1 MHQLVTKIPK
11 PHRVLIAATSVCLA
25 IILLLPSEPASASKG
40 SKSDSLEIGKRY
52 SLALPDNTDM
62 LDQEQAISQLP
73 ALPDEDLSLNWSVL
87 QVQKGDALS
96 ALFKKA
102 NVSQQVMLDVLA
114 LGSSVKTLT
123 RIFPGEQLEFGLDSN
138 GELQELRY
146 ALNHLSTLRVSRQ
159 ADGKFIAEE
168 LKKEVEL
175 RSQFASADI
184 RSNFWSA
191 GISAGLSEAQIM
203 SLAGIFGWDIDFGL
217 DIRAGDSFS
226 VLYETQFVDG
236 EFIGNGNIIAAQ
248 FSNQGHL
255 YQAVRHTDGNYYKP
269 DGASMRQAFLRA
281 PVSFQYVSS
290 NFNPRRLHPVLGTVR
305 AHNGVDYVAPVG
317 TPIMAAGDGRVITS
331 AYNSINGHYVFIQHA
346 NNIVTKYL
354 HLSKRLV
361 AKGDKVRQGEAIGR
375 LGSTGRVTGAHL
387 HYEFLVSGV
396 HRNPRTVKLPQATP
410 LQGKEKTLFAAQAQQ
425 VLAQLQTSER
435 VLLAR
440 SAETDTAG
448 ATAAP

>member
-1 MHQLVTKIPK
+1 MRQLVTKIPK
-11 PHRVLIAATSVCLA
+11 QHRVLIAATSVFLS

-52 SLALPDNTDM
+52 SLDIPQSAEDLAL
-62 LDQEQAISQLP
+62 EQAISELP
-73 ALPDEDLSLNWSVL
+73 ALPEEDLSLNWSVL

-102 NVSQQVMLDVLA
+102 QISQQVMLDVLA
-114 LGSSVKTLT
+114 LGNSVKTLT
-123 RIFPGEQLEFGLDSN
+123 RLFPGEQLEFGLN
-138 GELQELRY
+138 EQGELQELRY
-146 ALNHLSTLRVSRQ
+146 ALNHLTTLRVSRDN
-159 ADGKFIAEE
+159 DGSFVAEE

-175 RSQFASADI
+175 RSQFASAEI

-191 GISAGLSEAQIM
+191 GIEAGLSEAQIM

-217 DIRAGDSFS
+217 DIRGGDSFS
-226 VLYETQFVDG
+226 VLYETQYVDG
-236 EFIGNGNIIAAQ
+236 EFISNGNIVAAQ
-248 FSNQGHL
+248 FQNQGHV

-317 TPIMAAGDGRVITS
+317 TPIMAAGDGRVIAS
-331 AYNSINGHYVFIQHA
+331 AYNKLNGHYVFIQHA

-361 AKGDKVRQGEAIGR
+361 ANGAKVRQGEAIGR
-375 LGSTGRVTGAHL
+375 LGATGRVTGAHL

-410 LQGKEKTLFAAQAQQ
+410 LQGQEKQLFSQQAQQ
-425 VLAQLQTSER
+425 IIAQLASKER
-435 VLLAR
+435 VLLAK
-440 SAETDTAG
+440 ATADT
-448 ATAAP
+448 TAAP

>member
-1 MHQLVTKIPK
+1 MRQFITKIPTQ
-11 PHRVLIAATSVCLA
+11 HRVLIAATSVFLSV
-25 IILLLPSEPASASKG
+25 ILLFPSEQASASKG
-40 SKSDSLEIGKRY
+40 SKSDRLEIGKRY
-52 SLALPDNTDM
+52 SLNVPQQEDVV
-62 LDQEQAISQLP
+62 DQEQAIADLP
-73 ALPDEDLSLNWSVL
+73 ALPEEDVSLNWSVL

-114 LGSSVKTLT
+114 LGNSVKTLT
-123 RIFPGEQLEFGLDSN
+123 RLFPGEQLEFGLN
-138 GELQELRY
+138 AEGELQELRY
-146 ALNHLSTLRVSRQ
+146 ALNHLSTLRISRNS
-159 ADGKFIAEE
+159 DGSFIAEE

-175 RSQFASADI
+175 RSQFANAEI

-191 GISAGLSEAQIM
+191 GIEAGLTEAQIM

-226 VLYETQFVDG
+226 VLYETQYVDG
-236 EFIGNGNIIAAQ
+236 EFISNGNIVAAQ

-290 NFNPRRLHPVLGTVR
+290 NFNPKRLHPVLKTVR
-305 AHNGVDYVAPVG
+305 PHNGVDYVAPVG
-317 TPIMAAGDGRVITS
+317 TPIMAAGDGRVIAS
-331 AYNSINGHYVFIQHA
+331 AYNNLNGHYVFVQHA

-387 HYEFLVSGV
+387 HYEFLVAGV

-410 LQGKEKTLFAAQAQQ
+410 LQGQEKNLFTAQAQQ
-425 VLAQLQTSER
+425 ILAQLQTNER
-435 VLLAR
+435 VLLAKT
-440 SAETDTAG
+440 TDTPV

>member
-1 MHQLVTKIPK
+1 MRQLVTKIPK
-11 PHRVLIAATSVCLA
+11 QHRVLIVATSVFLS
-25 IILLLPSEPASASKG
+25 IVLLLPSEQASASKG

-52 SLALPDNTDM
+52 SLDIPQSTEDLAL
-62 LDQEQAISQLP
+62 EQAISELP
-73 ALPDEDLSLNWSVL
+73 ALPEEDLSLNWSVL

-102 NVSQQVMLDVLA
+102 NISQQVMLDVLA
-114 LGSSVKTLT
+114 LGNSVKTLT
-123 RIFPGEQLEFGLDSN
+123 RLFPGEQLEFGLN
-138 GELQELRY
+138 ETGELQELRY
-146 ALNHLSTLRVSRQ
+146 ALNHLTTLRVSRN
-159 ADGKFIAEE
+159 ADGNFVAEE

-175 RSQFASADI
+175 RSQFASAEI

-191 GISAGLSEAQIM
+191 GIEAGLSEAQIM

-217 DIRAGDSFS
+217 DIRGGDSFS
-226 VLYETQFVDG
+226 VLYETQYVDG
-236 EFIGNGNIIAAQ
+236 EFISNGNIVAAQ
-248 FSNQGHL
+248 FQNQGHV

-317 TPIMAAGDGRVITS
+317 TPIMAAGDGRVIAST
-331 AYNSINGHYVFIQHA
+331 YNNVNGHYVFIQHA

-354 HLSKRLV
+354 HLSRRDVKQ
-361 AKGDKVRQGEAIGR
+361 GDRVRQGQAIGR
-375 LGSTGRVTGAHL
+375 LGATGRVTGAHL
-387 HYEFLVSGV
+387 HYEFVIDGV

-410 LQGKEKTLFAAQAQQ
+410 LQGKEKQLFSQQAQQ
-425 VLAQLQTSER
+425 IIAQLATKER
-435 VLLAR
+435 VLLAKT
-440 SAETDTAG
+440 ATD

>member
-1 MHQLVTKIPK
+1 MRQFITKIPTQ
-11 PHRVLIAATSVCLA
+11 HRVLIAATSVFLSV
-25 IILLLPSEPASASKG
+25 ILLFPSEQASASKG

-52 SLALPDNTDM
+52 SLNMPQQEDAV
-62 LDQEQAISQLP
+62 DQEQALAELP
-73 ALPDEDLSLNWSVL
+73 ALPEEDLSLNWSVL

-114 LGSSVKTLT
+114 LGNSVKTLT
-123 RIFPGEQLEFGLDSN
+123 RLFPGEQLEFGLN
-138 GELQELRY
+138 AEGELQELRY
-146 ALNHLSTLRVSRQ
+146 ALNHLSTLRISRTS
-159 ADGKFIAEE
+159 DGSFIAEE

-175 RSQFASADI
+175 RSQFANAEI

-191 GISAGLSEAQIM
+191 GIEAGLTEAQIM

-226 VLYETQFVDG
+226 VLYETQYVDG
-236 EFIGNGNIIAAQ
+236 EFISNGNIVAAQ

-290 NFNPRRLHPVLGTVR
+290 NFNPKRLHPVLKTVR
-305 AHNGVDYVAPVG
+305 PHNGVDYVAPVG
-317 TPIMAAGDGRVITS
+317 TPIMAAGDGRVIAS
-331 AYNSINGHYVFIQHA
+331 AYNNLNGHYVFVQHA

-387 HYEFLVSGV
+387 HYEFLVAGV

-410 LQGKEKTLFAAQAQQ
+410 LQGQEKNLFTAQAQQ
-425 VLAQLQTSER
+425 ILAQLQTNER
-435 VLLAR
+435 VLLAKT
-440 SAETDTAG
+440 ADTPV

>member
-1 MHQLVTKIPK
+1 MRQLVTKIPK
-11 PHRVLIAATSVCLA
+11 QHRVLIVVTSVFLTT
-25 IILLLPSEPASASKG
+25 ILLLPSEQASASKS
-40 SKSDSLEIGKRY
+40 SKADSLEIGKRY
-52 SLALPDNTDM
+52 SLAMPDTTID
-62 LDQEQAISQLP
+62 LAPEQALLDLP
-73 ALPDEDLSLNWSVL
+73 ALPEEDLSLNWSVL

-102 NVSQQVMLDVLA
+102 NVSQQIMLDILA
-114 LGSSVKTLT
+114 LGSNVKTLT
-123 RIFPGEQLEFGLDSN
+123 RLFPGEQLEFGLDAN

-146 ALNHLSTLRVSRQ
+146 ALNHLTTLRINRNSEGGFV
-159 ADGKFIAEE
+159 AEE

-191 GISAGLSEAQIM
+191 GIEAGLSEAQIM

-217 DIRAGDSFS
+217 DIRSGDSFS
-226 VLYETQFVDG
+226 VLYETQYVDG
-236 EFIGNGNIIAAQ
+236 EFINNGNIVAAQ

-290 NFNPRRLHPVLGTVR
+290 NFNPRRLHPVLKTVR
-305 AHNGVDYVAPVG
+305 PHNGVDYAAPVG
-317 TPIMAAGDGRVITS
+317 TPIMAAGDGRVVDS
-331 AYNSINGHYVFIQHA
+331 AYNNLNGHYVFIQHA

-361 AKGDKVRQGEAIGR
+361 AKGEKVRQGEVIGR
-375 LGSTGRVTGAHL
+375 LGATGRVTGAHL

-410 LQGKEKTLFAAQAQQ
+410 LQGSEKTLFAAQAQQ
-425 VLAQLQTSER
+425 ILMQLSNNQR
-435 VLLAR
+435 VLLAKTN
-440 SAETDTAG
+440 SD

>member
-1 MHQLVTKIPK
+1 MRQFVIKIPK
-11 PHRVLIAATSVCLA
+11 QHRVLIAATSVLLSV
-25 IILLLPSEPASASKG
+25 ILLLPSEQASASK
-40 SKSDSLEIGKRY
+40 SSRTDSLEIGKRY
-52 SLALPDNTDM
+52 SLDIPDSSEEDIAL
-62 LDQEQAISQLP
+62 QAVAEL
-73 ALPDEDLSLNWSVL
+73 AELPDEDDSLSWSVL

-102 NVSQQVMLDVLA
+102 NISQQVMLDVLA
-114 LGSSVKTLT
+114 LGNSVKTLT
-123 RIFPGEQLEFGLDSN
+123 RLFPGEQLEFGLNAD
-138 GELQELRY
+138 GELHELRY
-146 ALNHLSTLRVSRQ
+146 ALNHLTTLRISR
-159 ADGKFIAEE
+159 DSSGNYVAEE
-168 LKKEVEL
+168 LKKDVEL
-175 RSQFASADI
+175 RSQFANAEI

-191 GISAGLSEAQIM
+191 GIEAGLSESQIM

-226 VLYETQFVDG
+226 VIYETQFVDG
-236 EFIGNGNIIAAQ
+236 EFISNGNIIAAQ

-290 NFNPRRLHPVLGTVR
+290 NFNPRRLHPVLKTVR
-305 AHNGVDYVAPVG
+305 PHNGVDYVAPVG
-317 TPIMAAGDGRVITS
+317 TPIMAAGDGKVVES
-331 AYNSINGHYVFIQHA
+331 AYNSLNGHYVFIQHA

-361 AKGDKVRQGEAIGR
+361 KKGEKVRQGEAIGK

-410 LQGKEKTLFAAQAQQ
+410 LQGPEKHQFTAMAQQ
-425 VLAQLQTSER
+425 ALAQLQTNER
-435 VLLAR
+435 VLLAK
-440 SAETDTAG
+440 SAPDNS
-448 ATAAP
+448 TAAP

>member
-1 MHQLVTKIPK
+1 MRQFITKIPTQ
-11 PHRVLIAATSVCLA
+11 HRVLIAATSVFLSV
-25 IILLLPSEPASASKG
+25 ILLFPSEQASASKG

-52 SLALPDNTDM
+52 SLNMPQQEDAV
-62 LDQEQAISQLP
+62 DQEQALAELP
-73 ALPDEDLSLNWSVL
+73 ALPEEDLSLNWSVL

-123 RIFPGEQLEFGLDSN
+123 RLFPGEQLEFGLN
-138 GELQELRY
+138 AEGELQELRY
-146 ALNHLSTLRVSRQ
+146 ALNHLSTLRISRNS
-159 ADGKFIAEE
+159 DGRFIAEE

-175 RSQFASADI
+175 RSQFANAEI

-191 GISAGLSEAQIM
+191 GIEAGLTEAQIM

-226 VLYETQFVDG
+226 VLYETQYVDG
-236 EFIGNGNIIAAQ
+236 EFISNGNIVAAQ

-290 NFNPRRLHPVLGTVR
+290 NFNPKRLHPVLKTVR
-305 AHNGVDYVAPVG
+305 PHNGVDYVAPVG
-317 TPIMAAGDGRVITS
+317 TPIMAAGDGRVIAS
-331 AYNSINGHYVFIQHA
+331 AYNNLNGHYVFVQHA

-387 HYEFLVSGV
+387 HYEFLVAGV

-410 LQGKEKTLFAAQAQQ
+410 LQGQEKNLFSAQAQQ
-425 VLAQLQTSER
+425 ILAQLQTNER
-435 VLLAR
+435 VLLAKT
-440 SAETDTAG
+440 ADTPV

>member
-1 MHQLVTKIPK
+1 MRQLVKKIPK
-11 PHRVLIAATSVCLA
+11 QHRMLIAATSVFLA
-25 IILLLPSEPASASKG
+25 IVLLLPSEQASATKG

-52 SLALPDNTDM
+52 SLALPDQTAE
-62 LDQEQAISQLP
+62 LDQEQALAELDALP
-73 ALPDEDLSLNWSVL
+73 AEDSALNWNVL

-114 LGSSVKTLT
+114 LGKSVKTLT
-123 RIFPGEQLEFGLDSN
+123 RIFPGEQLEFGLDAN

-146 ALNHLSTLRVSRQ
+146 ALNHLSTLRVSRD
-159 ADGKFIAEE
+159 ADGKFVAEE

-175 RSQFASADI
+175 RSQFASAEI

-191 GISAGLSEAQIM
+191 GIEAGLSESQIM

-226 VLYETQFVDG
+226 VIYETQFVDG
-236 EFIGNGNIIAAQ
+236 EFISNGNIVAAQ
-248 FSNQGHL
+248 FQNQGHL
-255 YQAVRHTDGNYYKP
+255 YQAVRHSDGNYYKP
-269 DGASMRQAFLRA
+269 DGGSMRQAFLRA

-317 TPIMAAGDGRVITS
+317 TPIMAAGDGRVIAS
-331 AYNSINGHYVFIQHA
+331 AYNSLNGHYVFIQHA

-354 HLSKRLV
+354 HLSKRL
-361 AKGDKVRQGEAIGR
+361 ASKGDKVRQGEAIGR

-396 HRNPRTVKLPQATP
+396 HRNPRTVKLPQAKP
-410 LQGKEKTLFAAQAQQ
+410 LEGNEKVAFMTQAKQ
-425 VLAQLQTSER
+425 VLAQLETKER
-435 VLLAR
+435 VLLAKTT
-440 SAETDTAG
+440 SAEQTA
-448 ATAAP
+448 P

>member
-1 MHQLVTKIPK
+1 MRQLVKKIPK
-11 PHRVLIAATSVCLA
+11 QHRVLIVATSVFLS
-25 IILLLPSEPASASKG
+25 IVLLLPSEQASASKG
-40 SKSDSLEIGKRY
+40 SKNDSLEIGKRY
-52 SLALPDNTDM
+52 SLDIPQSVEDVTL
-62 LDQEQAISQLP
+62 EQAISELP

-114 LGSSVKTLT
+114 LGNSVKTLT
-123 RIFPGEQLEFGLDSN
+123 RLFPGEQLEFGVNEN

-146 ALNHLSTLRVSRQ
+146 ALNHLTTLRVSRNG
-159 ADGKFIAEE
+159 DGSFIAEE

-175 RSQFASADI
+175 RSQFASAEI

-191 GISAGLSEAQIM
+191 GIEAGLSEAQIM

-217 DIRAGDSFS
+217 DIRGGDSFS
-226 VLYETQFVDG
+226 VLYETQYVDG
-236 EFIGNGNIIAAQ
+236 EFISNGNIIAAQ
-248 FSNQGHL
+248 FQNQGHV

-317 TPIMAAGDGRVITS
+317 TPIMAAGDGRVIAS
-331 AYNSINGHYVFIQHA
+331 AYNKLNGHYVFIQHA

-361 AKGDKVRQGEAIGR
+361 SNGAKVRQGEAIGR
-375 LGSTGRVTGAHL
+375 LGATGRVTGAHL

-410 LQGKEKTLFAAQAQQ
+410 LQGQEKKLFSQQAQQ
-425 VLAQLQTSER
+425 IIAQLATKER
-435 VLLAR
+435 VLLAK
-440 SAETDTAG
+440 TAKPAAD

>member
-1 MHQLVTKIPK
+1 MRQFITKIPTQ
-11 PHRVLIAATSVCLA
+11 HRVLIAATSVFLSV
-25 IILLLPSEPASASKG
+25 ILLFPSEQASASKG

-52 SLALPDNTDM
+52 SLNVPQQEDVV
-62 LDQEQAISQLP
+62 DQEQAIADLP
-73 ALPDEDLSLNWSVL
+73 ALPEEDLSLNWSVL

-114 LGSSVKTLT
+114 LGNSVKTLT
-123 RIFPGEQLEFGLDSN
+123 RLFPGEQLEFGLN
-138 GELQELRY
+138 AEGELQELRY
-146 ALNHLSTLRVSRQ
+146 ALNHLSTLRISRTS
-159 ADGKFIAEE
+159 DGSFIAEE

-175 RSQFASADI
+175 RSQFANAEI

-191 GISAGLSEAQIM
+191 GIEAGLTEAQIM

-226 VLYETQFVDG
+226 VLYETQYVDG
-236 EFIGNGNIIAAQ
+236 EFISNGNIVAAQ

-290 NFNPRRLHPVLGTVR
+290 NFNPKRLHPVLKTVR
-305 AHNGVDYVAPVG
+305 PHNGVDYVAPVG
-317 TPIMAAGDGRVITS
+317 TPIMAAGDGRVIAS
-331 AYNSINGHYVFIQHA
+331 AYNNLNGNYVFVQHA

-387 HYEFLVSGV
+387 HYEFLVAGV

-410 LQGKEKTLFAAQAQQ
+410 LQGPEKNLFTAQAQQ
-425 VLAQLQTSER
+425 ILAQLQTNER
-435 VLLAR
+435 VLLAKT
-440 SAETDTAG
+440 ADTPV

>member
-1 MHQLVTKIPK
+1 MRQLVKKIPK
-11 PHRVLIAATSVCLA
+11 QHRVLIVATSVFLS
-25 IILLLPSEPASASKG
+25 IILLLPSEQASASKG
-40 SKSDSLEIGKRY
+40 SKNDSLEIGKRY
-52 SLALPDNTDM
+52 SLDIPQSVEDVTL
-62 LDQEQAISQLP
+62 EQAISELP
-73 ALPDEDLSLNWSVL
+73 ALPEEDLSLNWSVL

-114 LGSSVKTLT
+114 LGNSVKTLT
-123 RIFPGEQLEFGLDSN
+123 RLFPGEQLEFGVNKN

-146 ALNHLSTLRVSRQ
+146 ALNHLTTLRVSRNG
-159 ADGKFIAEE
+159 DGSFIAEE

-175 RSQFASADI
+175 RSQFASAEI

-191 GISAGLSEAQIM
+191 GIEAGLSEAQIM

-217 DIRAGDSFS
+217 DIRGGDSFS
-226 VLYETQFVDG
+226 VLYETQYVDG
-236 EFIGNGNIIAAQ
+236 EFISNGNIIAAQ
-248 FSNQGHL
+248 FQNQGHV

-317 TPIMAAGDGRVITS
+317 TPIMAAGDGRVIAS
-331 AYNSINGHYVFIQHA
+331 AYNKLNGHYVFIQHA

-361 AKGDKVRQGEAIGR
+361 SNGAKVRQGEAIGR
-375 LGSTGRVTGAHL
+375 LGATGRVTGAHL

-410 LQGKEKTLFAAQAQQ
+410 LQGQEKQLFSQQAQQ
-425 VLAQLQTSER
+425 IIAQLATKER
-435 VLLAR
+435 VLLAK
-440 SAETDTAG
+440 TAKPAAD

>member
-1 MHQLVTKIPK
+1 MRQLVKKIPK
-11 PHRVLIAATSVCLA
+11 QHRVLIVATSVFLS
-25 IILLLPSEPASASKG
+25 IVLLLPSEQASASKG
-40 SKSDSLEIGKRY
+40 SKNDSLEIGKRY
-52 SLALPDNTDM
+52 SLDIPQSVEDVTL
-62 LDQEQAISQLP
+62 EQAISELP

-114 LGSSVKTLT
+114 LGNSVKTLT
-123 RIFPGEQLEFGLDSN
+123 RLFPGEQLEFGVNEN

-146 ALNHLSTLRVSRQ
+146 ALNHLTTLRVSRNG
-159 ADGKFIAEE
+159 DGSFIAEE

-175 RSQFASADI
+175 RSQFASAEI

-191 GISAGLSEAQIM
+191 GIEAGLSEAQIM

-217 DIRAGDSFS
+217 DIRGGDSFS
-226 VLYETQFVDG
+226 VLYETQYVDG
-236 EFIGNGNIIAAQ
+236 EFISNGNIIAAQ
-248 FSNQGHL
+248 FQNQGHV

-317 TPIMAAGDGRVITS
+317 TPIMAAGDGRVIAS
-331 AYNSINGHYVFIQHA
+331 AYNKLNGHYVFIQHA

-361 AKGDKVRQGEAIGR
+361 SNGAKVRQGEAIGR
-375 LGSTGRVTGAHL
+375 LGATGRVTGAHL

-410 LQGKEKTLFAAQAQQ
+410 LQGQEKQLFSQQAQQ
-425 VLAQLQTSER
+425 IIAQLATKER
-435 VLLAR
+435 VLLAK
-440 SAETDTAG
+440 TAKPAAD

>member
-1 MHQLVTKIPK
+1 MRQLVTKIPK
-11 PHRVLIAATSVCLA
+11 QHRVLIVATSVFLS
-25 IILLLPSEPASASKG
+25 IILLLPSEQASASKG
-40 SKSDSLEIGKRY
+40 SKSESLEIGKRY
-52 SLALPDNTDM
+52 SLDIPQSVEDLT
-62 LDQEQAISQLP
+62 LEQAISELP
-73 ALPDEDLSLNWSVL
+73 ALPEEDLSLNWSVL

-102 NVSQQVMLDVLA
+102 NISQQVMLDVLA
-114 LGSSVKTLT
+114 LGNSVKTLT
-123 RIFPGEQLEFGLDSN
+123 RLFPGEQLEFGLNEN

-146 ALNHLSTLRVSRQ
+146 ALNHLTTLRVSRNN
-159 ADGKFIAEE
+159 DGSFIAEE

-175 RSQFASADI
+175 RSQFASAEI

-191 GISAGLSEAQIM
+191 GIEAGLSEAQIM

-217 DIRAGDSFS
+217 DIRGGDSFS
-226 VLYETQFVDG
+226 VLYETQYVDG
-236 EFIGNGNIIAAQ
+236 EFISNGNIVAAQ
-248 FSNQGHL
+248 FQNQGHV

-317 TPIMAAGDGRVITS
+317 TPIMAAGDGRVIAS
-331 AYNSINGHYVFIQHA
+331 AYNKLNGHYVFIQHA

-361 AKGDKVRQGEAIGR
+361 ANGAKVRQGEAIGR
-375 LGSTGRVTGAHL
+375 LGATGRVTGAHL

-396 HRNPRTVKLPQATP
+396 YRNPRTVKLPQATP
-410 LQGKEKTLFAAQAQQ
+410 LQGQEKQLFSQQAQQ
-425 VLAQLQTSER
+425 IIAQLATKER
-435 VLLAR
+435 VLLAK
-440 SAETDTAG
+440 TAAD

>member
-1 MHQLVTKIPK
+1 MRQFITKIPTQ
-11 PHRVLIAATSVCLA
+11 HRVLIAATSVFLSV
-25 IILLLPSEPASASKG
+25 ILLFPSEQASASKG

-52 SLALPDNTDM
+52 SLNVPQQEDVV
-62 LDQEQAISQLP
+62 DQEQAIADLP
-73 ALPDEDLSLNWSVL
+73 ALPEEDVSLNWSVL

-114 LGSSVKTLT
+114 LGNSVKTLT
-123 RIFPGEQLEFGLDSN
+123 RLFPGEQLEFGLN
-138 GELQELRY
+138 AQGELQELRY
-146 ALNHLSTLRVSRQ
+146 ALNHLSTLRISRNS
-159 ADGKFIAEE
+159 DGSFIAEE

-175 RSQFASADI
+175 RSQFANAEI

-191 GISAGLSEAQIM
+191 GIEAGLTEAQIM

-226 VLYETQFVDG
+226 VLYETQYVDG
-236 EFIGNGNIIAAQ
+236 EFISNGNIVAAQ

-290 NFNPRRLHPVLGTVR
+290 NFNPKRLHPVLKTVR
-305 AHNGVDYVAPVG
+305 PHNGVDYVAPVG
-317 TPIMAAGDGRVITS
+317 TPIMAAGDGRVIAS
-331 AYNSINGHYVFIQHA
+331 AYNNLNGHYVFVQHA

-387 HYEFLVSGV
+387 HYEFLVAGV

-410 LQGKEKTLFAAQAQQ
+410 LQGQEKNLFSAQAQQ
-425 VLAQLQTSER
+425 ILAQLQTNER
-435 VLLAR
+435 VLLAKT
-440 SAETDTAG
+440 ADTPI

>member
-1 MHQLVTKIPK
+1 MRQFVTKIPK
-11 PHRVLIAATSVCLA
+11 QHRVLIAATSVFLSVV
-25 IILLLPSEPASASKG
+25 LLLPSEQAAASKS
-40 SKSDSLEIGKRY
+40 SKADSLEIGKRY
-52 SLALPDNTDM
+52 SLALP
-62 LDQEQAISQLP
+62 EQADVLLPEQNVSALAPLP
-73 ALPDEDLSLNWSVL
+73 AEDLSLNWSVL
-87 QVQKGDALS
+87 QVRKGDALS
-96 ALFKKA
+96 ALFKQA
-102 NVSQQVMLDVLA
+102 NVSQQVMLDILA
-114 LGSSVKTLT
+114 LGKEVKTLT
-123 RIFPGEQLEFGLDSN
+123 RLFPGEQLEFGLDTQ

-146 ALNHLSTLRVSRQ
+146 ALNHLTTLRISRNSE
-159 ADGKFIAEE
+159 GNFVAEE

-175 RSQFASADI
+175 RNQFASAAI

-191 GISAGLSEAQIM
+191 GIEAGLSEAQIM
-203 SLAGIFGWDIDFGL
+203 NLAGIFGWDIDFGL

-226 VLYETQFVDG
+226 VLYETQYVDG

-255 YQAVRHTDGNYYKP
+255 YQAVLHSDGNYYKP

-290 NFNPRRLHPVLGTVR
+290 NFNPRRLHPVLRTVR
-305 AHNGVDYVAPVG
+305 PHNGVDYVAPVG
-317 TPIMAAGDGRVITS
+317 TPIMAAGDGRVVAS
-331 AYNSINGHYVFIQHA
+331 AYNNVNGHYVFIQHA

-361 AKGDKVRQGEAIGR
+361 SKGEKVRQGEAIGR

-387 HYEFLVSGV
+387 HYEFVVDGV

-410 LQGKEKTLFAAQAQQ
+410 LQGNDKVQFTAKAQQ
-425 VLAQLQTSER
+425 VLTQLQTKER
-435 VLLAR
+435 VLLAK
-440 SAETDTAG
+440 ADEAPPV

>member
-1 MHQLVTKIPK
+1 MRQLVTKIPK
-11 PHRVLIAATSVCLA
+11 QHRVLIAATSVFLTT
-25 IILLLPSEPASASKG
+25 ILLLPSEQAAASKS
-40 SKSDSLEIGKRY
+40 SKTDSLEIGKRY
-52 SLALPDNTDM
+52 SLALPDTSAEAG
-62 LDQEQAISQLP
+62 QEQEVAALAVLP
-73 ALPDEDLSLNWSVL
+73 QEDLSLNWSVL

-102 NVSQQVMLDVLA
+102 NVSQQVMLDILA
-114 LGSSVKTLT
+114 LGKDVKTLT
-123 RIFPGEQLEFGLDSN
+123 RLFPGEQLEFGLDAE

-146 ALNHLSTLRVSRQ
+146 ALNHLSTLRINRN
-159 ADGKFIAEE
+159 AEGHYIAEE

-175 RSQFASADI
+175 RSQFASAEI

-191 GISAGLSEAQIM
+191 GIAAGLSEAQIM

-226 VLYETQFVDG
+226 VLYETQYVDG
-236 EFIGNGNIIAAQ
+236 EFISNGNIVAAQ

-255 YQAVRHTDGNYYKP
+255 YQAVRHSDGNYYKP

-290 NFNPRRLHPVLGTVR
+290 NFNPRRLHPVLKTVR
-305 AHNGVDYVAPVG
+305 PHNGVDYAAPVG
-317 TPIMAAGDGRVITS
+317 TPIMAAGDGRVIAS
-331 AYNSINGHYVFIQHA
+331 AYNNLNGHYVFIQHA

-361 AKGDKVRQGEAIGR
+361 SKGEKVRQGEAIGR
-375 LGSTGRVTGAHL
+375 LGGTGRVTGPHL
-387 HYEFLVSGV
+387 HYEFVVDGV

-410 LQGKEKTLFAAQAQQ
+410 LQGKEKQLFTAQAEQI
-425 VLAQLQTSER
+425 LAQLVTKER

-440 SAETDTAG
+440 TSGD

>member
-1 MHQLVTKIPK
+1 MRHLVTKIPK
-11 PHRVLIAATSVCLA
+11 QHRVLIVATSVFLSV
-25 IILLLPSEPASASKG
+25 ILLLPSEQASASKG
-40 SKSDSLEIGKRY
+40 SKSESLEIGKRY
-52 SLALPDNTDM
+52 SLDIPQSVEDVSI
-62 LDQEQAISQLP
+62 EQSISDLP
-73 ALPDEDLSLNWSVL
+73 ALPEEDLSLNWSVL

-102 NVSQQVMLDVLA
+102 NISQQVMLDVLA

-123 RIFPGEQLEFGLDSN
+123 RLFPGEQLEFGVNEN
-138 GELQELRY
+138 GDLQELRY
-146 ALNHLSTLRVSRQ
+146 ALNHLTTLRVSRNS
-159 ADGKFIAEE
+159 DGSFIAEE

-175 RSQFASADI
+175 RSQFASAEI

-191 GISAGLSEAQIM
+191 GIEAGLSEAQIM

-217 DIRAGDSFS
+217 DIRGGDSFS
-226 VLYETQFVDG
+226 VLYETQYVDG
-236 EFIGNGNIIAAQ
+236 EFISNGNIIAAQ
-248 FSNQGHL
+248 FQNQGHV

-317 TPIMAAGDGRVITS
+317 TPIMAAGDGRVIAS
-331 AYNSINGHYVFIQHA
+331 AYNKLNGHYVFIQHA

-361 AKGDKVRQGEAIGR
+361 ANGAKVRQGEAIGR
-375 LGSTGRVTGAHL
+375 LGATGRVTGAHL

-410 LQGKEKTLFAAQAQQ
+410 LQGQEKQLFSQQAQQ
-425 VLAQLQTSER
+425 IIAQLVTKER
-435 VLLAR
+435 VLLAKT
-440 SAETDTAG
+440 AKTPTD

>member
-1 MHQLVTKIPK
+1 MRQLVKKIPK
-11 PHRVLIAATSVCLA
+11 QHRVLIAATTAFLA
-25 IILLLPSEPASASKG
+25 IVLLLPSEQASATKG
-40 SKSDSLEIGKRY
+40 SKADSLEIGKRY
-52 SLALPDNTDM
+52 SLALPDEAAE
-62 LDQEQAISQLP
+62 LDQEQALANLESLP
-73 ALPDEDLSLNWSVL
+73 EEDSTLSWNVL

-114 LGSSVKTLT
+114 LGKSVKTLT
-123 RIFPGEQLEFGLDSN
+123 RIFPGEQLEFGLDAN

-146 ALNHLSTLRVSRQ
+146 ALNHLSTLRVSRN
-159 ADGKFIAEE
+159 AEGKFVAEE

-175 RSQFASADI
+175 RSQFASAEI

-191 GISAGLSEAQIM
+191 GIEAGLTESQIM

-226 VLYETQFVDG
+226 VIYETQFVDG
-236 EFIGNGNIIAAQ
+236 EFISNGNIVAAQ
-248 FSNQGHL
+248 FQNQGHL
-255 YQAVRHTDGNYYKP
+255 YQAVRHSDGNYYKP
-269 DGASMRQAFLRA
+269 DGGSMRQAFLRA

-317 TPIMAAGDGRVITS
+317 TPIMAAGDGRVIAS
-331 AYNSINGHYVFIQHA
+331 AYNSLNGHYVFIQHA

-354 HLSKRLV
+354 HLSKRL
-361 AKGDKVRQGEAIGR
+361 ANKGDKVRQGEAIGR

-396 HRNPRTVKLPQATP
+396 HRNPRTVKLPQAKP
-410 LQGKEKTLFAAQAQQ
+410 LEGNEKVAFMAQAKQI
-425 VLAQLQTSER
+425 LAQLETKER
-435 VLLAR
+435 VLLAKTN
-440 SAETDTAG
+440 SAEQTA
-448 ATAAP
+448 P

>member
-1 MHQLVTKIPK
+1 MRQFVTKIPPK
-11 PHRVLIAATSVCLA
+11 HRALIAATSVFLS
-25 IILLLPSEPASASKG
+25 IVLLLPSEPVSASKG
-40 SKSDSLEIGKRY
+40 SKNDSLEIGKRY
-52 SLALPDNTDM
+52 SLDMPETIDDITPEHALAELAALP
-62 LDQEQAISQLP
+62 E
-73 ALPDEDLSLNWSVL
+73 EDLSLNWSVL

-123 RIFPGEQLEFGLDSN
+123 RIFPGEQLEFGLNSD

-146 ALNHLSTLRVSRQ
+146 ALNHLTTLRVSRDPNGQ
-159 ADGKFIAEE
+159 FVAEE
-168 LKKEVEL
+168 LKKDVEL
-175 RSQFASADI
+175 RSQFANAEI

-191 GISAGLSEAQIM
+191 GIEAGLSESQIM

-217 DIRAGDSFS
+217 DIRAGDNFS
-226 VLYETQFVDG
+226 VLYETQYVDG
-236 EFIGNGNIIAAQ
+236 EFISNGNIIAAQ

-290 NFNPRRLHPVLGTVR
+290 NFNPRRLHPVLKTVR
-305 AHNGVDYVAPVG
+305 PHNGVDYVAPVG
-317 TPIMAAGDGRVITS
+317 TPIMAAGEGRVIAS
-331 AYNSINGHYVFIQHA
+331 AYNNLNGHYVFIQHA

-361 AKGDKVRQGEAIGR
+361 SKGEKVRQGEAIGR

-410 LQGKEKTLFAAQAQQ
+410 LQGKDKELFTAQAQQ
-425 VLAQLQTSER
+425 ILVQLQTNER
-435 VLLAR
+435 VLLAK
-440 SAETDTAG
+440 TMPDN

>member
-1 MHQLVTKIPK
+1 MRQLVTKIPK
-11 PHRVLIAATSVCLA
+11 QHRVLIVATSVFLS
-25 IILLLPSEPASASKG
+25 IVLLLPSEQASASKS

-52 SLALPDNTDM
+52 SLDVPQSTEDLT
-62 LDQEQAISQLP
+62 LEQAISELP
-73 ALPDEDLSLNWSVL
+73 ALPEEDLSLNWSVL

-114 LGSSVKTLT
+114 LGNSVKTLT
-123 RIFPGEQLEFGLDSN
+123 RLFPGEQLEFGLN
-138 GELQELRY
+138 EQGELQELRY
-146 ALNHLSTLRVSRQ
+146 ALNHLTTLRVSRNT
-159 ADGKFIAEE
+159 DGNFVAEE

-175 RSQFASADI
+175 RSQFASAEI

-191 GISAGLSEAQIM
+191 GIEAGLSEAQIM

-217 DIRAGDSFS
+217 DIRGGDSFS
-226 VLYETQFVDG
+226 VLYETQYVDG
-236 EFIGNGNIIAAQ
+236 EFISNGNIVAAQ
-248 FSNQGHL
+248 FQNQGHV

-317 TPIMAAGDGRVITS
+317 TPIMAAGDGRVIAST
-331 AYNSINGHYVFIQHA
+331 YNNVNGHYVFIQHA

-354 HLSKRLV
+354 HLSRRDVKQ
-361 AKGDKVRQGEAIGR
+361 GDRVRQGQAIGR
-375 LGSTGRVTGAHL
+375 LGATGRVTGAHL
-387 HYEFLVSGV
+387 HYEFVIDGV

-410 LQGKEKTLFAAQAQQ
+410 LQGKEKQLFSQQAQQ
-425 VLAQLQTSER
+425 IIAQLATKER
-435 VLLAR
+435 VLLAKT
-440 SAETDTAG
+440 ATD

>member
-1 MHQLVTKIPK
+1 MRQLVKKIPK
-11 PHRVLIAATSVCLA
+11 QHRVLIAATTAFLA
-25 IILLLPSEPASASKG
+25 IVLLLPSEQASATKG
-40 SKSDSLEIGKRY
+40 SKADSLEIGKRY
-52 SLALPDNTDM
+52 SLALPDEAAE
-62 LDQEQAISQLP
+62 LDQEQALANLESLP
-73 ALPDEDLSLNWSVL
+73 EEDSTLSWNVL

-114 LGSSVKTLT
+114 LGKSVKTLT
-123 RIFPGEQLEFGLDSN
+123 RIFPGEQLEFGLDAN

-146 ALNHLSTLRVSRQ
+146 ALNHLSTLRVSRN
-159 ADGKFIAEE
+159 AEGKFVAEE

-175 RSQFASADI
+175 RSQFASAEI

-191 GISAGLSEAQIM
+191 GIEAGLTESQIM

-226 VLYETQFVDG
+226 VIYETQFVDG
-236 EFIGNGNIIAAQ
+236 EFISNGNIVAAQ
-248 FSNQGHL
+248 FQNQGHL
-255 YQAVRHTDGNYYKP
+255 YQAVRHSDGNYYKP
-269 DGASMRQAFLRA
+269 DGGSMRQAFLRA

-317 TPIMAAGDGRVITS
+317 TPIMAAGDGRVIAS
-331 AYNSINGHYVFIQHA
+331 AYNSLNGHYVFIQHA

-354 HLSKRLV
+354 HLSKRL
-361 AKGDKVRQGEAIGR
+361 ANKGDKVRQGEAIGR

-396 HRNPRTVKLPQATP
+396 HRNPRTVKLPQAKP
-410 LQGKEKTLFAAQAQQ
+410 LEGNEKVAFMAQAKQ
-425 VLAQLQTSER
+425 VLAQLETKER
-435 VLLAR
+435 VLLAKTN
-440 SAETDTAG
+440 SAEQTA
-448 ATAAP
+448 P